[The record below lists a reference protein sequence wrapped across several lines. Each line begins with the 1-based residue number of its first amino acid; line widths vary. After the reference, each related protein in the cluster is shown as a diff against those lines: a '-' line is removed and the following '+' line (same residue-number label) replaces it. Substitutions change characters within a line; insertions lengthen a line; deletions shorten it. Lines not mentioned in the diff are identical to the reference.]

1 MNAWAISL
9 CVLLLLFASIAA
21 GAVLQNV
28 LPEQHLNKDSRE
40 IIHLCIGLVGTLA
53 ALVLGLLISSA
64 KASFDSKTL
73 ETQQIAVG
81 VVLLDQSLRQY
92 GPESTAARK
101 PLLAATTAV
110 LAHAQGRADASAETG
125 AARRA
130 AFESFQALQL
140 SVLALAPG
148 SDAQR
153 WQQSHALTLV
163 DNVSQ
168 ATEML
173 HAHEGS
179 SLPWPF
185 LLMLVFWL
193 GIIFGSLALFSPGN
207 ATVRA
212 VMMVCAISASGA
224 IFLILEMDRP
234 FSGWISIS
242 TEPLSNALA
251 VVGR

>member
-1 MNAWAISL
+1 MNAWVVSL
-9 CVLLLLFASIAA
+9 CVLLVLFASVAV
-21 GAVLQNV
+21 GAVLRAV

-81 VVLLDQSLRQY
+81 VVLLDQALRQY
-92 GPESTAARK
+92 GPESAAARK

-110 LAHAQGRADASAETG
+110 LAHAQGRAAALPTS
-125 AARRA
+125 AARWT

-153 WQQSHALTLV
+153 WQQTHALTLV
-163 DNVSQ
+163 DSVSRD
-168 ATEML
+168 TEML

-179 SLPWPF
+179 SLPQPF
-185 LLMLVFWL
+185 LFILVFWL

-212 VMMVCAISASGA
+212 VMMVCALSASGA

-242 TEPLSNALA
+242 AEPLSSALA

>member
-1 MNAWAISL
+1 MNAWAVSL
-9 CVLLLLFASIAA
+9 CVLLVLFASIAA
-21 GAVLQNV
+21 GAVLQAV

-64 KASFDSKTL
+64 KESFDSKTL
-73 ETQQIAVG
+73 EMQQIAVG
-81 VVLLDQSLRQY
+81 VILLDQALRQY
-92 GPESTAARK
+92 GPEAAAARK

-110 LAHAQGRADASAETG
+110 LAHAQGRADASPTG
-125 AARRA
+125 TAPRA
-130 AFESFQALQL
+130 AFEAFQALKL

-148 SDAQR
+148 NDAQR

-163 DNVSQ
+163 GSVSQ

-179 SLPWPF
+179 SLPPPF
-185 LLMLVFWL
+185 LYMLASWL
-193 GIIFGSLALFSPGN
+193 GIIFGSLALFSPRN

-212 VMMVCAISASGA
+212 VMMVCAVSASGA

-234 FSGWISIS
+234 FSGWISVS
-242 TEPLSNALA
+242 TEPLNNAIA
-251 VVGR
+251 VLGR